1 MDYQLY
7 TLPSGLHVVHKPHAG
22 EVTYAGFAIAV
33 GTRHES
39 SRHHGLAHLTEH
51 MLFKGTSLR
60 NSLQI
65 IRRMEEV
72 GAELNAFT
80 EKESTYVYCIFP
92 KAHFN
97 RASNLLFDI
106 VQHSRFPEEELTKE
120 KTVII
125 DEINS
130 YRDNPSELIFDEF
143 ENILFRHHPLG
154 HNILG
159 TEASV
164 SRITGQIGRNFL
176 RRHYR
181 PDNMIFFL
189 AGEADLSDWPLNPAE
204 KVSIHNT
211 DGTPL
216 HTLRDGFLPR
226 TIRRHKDTYQHH
238 ILMGGPAYSLH
249 DDRRIPLSLLN
260 NILGGPG
267 MNSRLNLSLREE
279 HGYVYNVES
288 NYTPYS
294 DTGIFNIYLGCAPRH
309 AEAAMELVR
318 KELRYLI
325 EHPLSPIELES
336 AKRQFKGQLIVSAD
350 NKESTFLSLGK
361 SMLLYGKYDPLSVIF
376 SRIDAITSDRLREI
390 AAEVL
395 NPDSMLTLI
404 YC

>member
-1 MDYQLY
+1 MSYQLY
-7 TLPSGLHVVHKPHAG
+7 TLPSGLHVVHRPHAG
-22 EVTYAGFAIAV
+22 EVTYAGFAIGV

-39 SRHHGLAHLTEH
+39 AHHHGLAHLTEH
-51 MLFKGTSLR
+51 MLFKGTRLR
-60 NSLQI
+60 SSLQI

-97 RASNLLFDI
+97 RAANLLFDI
-106 VQHSRFPEEELTKE
+106 VQHSRFPEEELAKE

-143 ENILFRHHPLG
+143 ENILFRNHPLG

-159 TEASV
+159 TEGSV
-164 SRITGQIGRNFL
+164 SRTTGQMGRNFL

-181 PDNMIFFL
+181 PDNMIFFIT
-189 AGEADLSDWPLNPAE
+189 GEADLSDWPLTPVEGNRLRLPAPA
-204 KVSIHNT
+204 IHAA
-211 DGTPL
+211 DAV
-216 HTLRDGFLPR
+216 LPR

-238 ILMGGPAYSLH
+238 ILMGGRAYSLH
-249 DDRRIPLSLLN
+249 DERRIPMALLT

-279 HGYVYNVES
+279 HGYAYNVES

-294 DTGIFNIYLGCAPRH
+294 DTGISSIYLGCSPRH
-309 AEAAMELVR
+309 ADAAMELVR
-318 KELRYLI
+318 KELRRLI
-325 EHPLSPIELES
+325 DEPLTPVELEA
-336 AKRQFKGQLIVSAD
+336 AKRQLKGQLIVSAD
-350 NKESTFLSLGK
+350 SRETSFIALGK
-361 SMLLYGKYDPLSVIF
+361 SMLHYGKYDPLPVLF
-376 SRIDAITSDRLREI
+376 RHIDAITADQLCDV

-395 NPDSMLTLI
+395 EPDAMLTLI